1 MEEVFAD
8 LAALGMY
15 LARAQEQRLT
25 RVAFRLEED
34 LSLPQLHRALDMLL
48 PMVQRHTRHLR
59 RDRQGFSVRA
69 VLGYRTGVRLADAWR
84 AGDLARLTAE
94 ERDTLAQAEG
104 ILRRIPRGL
113 PAEERLIRL
122 AGMLACRTSYVCPQ
136 PGRSGYPSVVD
147 ASGALLRGQVNCQG
161 ISDGM
166 YLLGSMAG
174 LDMGYQAGWN
184 RHGPH
189 LWNTVRLDSGWY
201 DLDVT
206 AALGDP
212 GRIAL
217 MDAETCRARGLRWED
232 WARAVP
238 GHGKRGIL
246 SSG

>member
-8 LAALGMY
+8 LTALGMY

-59 RDRQGFSVRA
+59 RDRQGFTVRA
-69 VLGYRTGVRLADAWR
+69 VLGYRTGVRLADAWC
-84 AGDLARLTAE
+84 ACDPARLTAE
-94 ERDTLAQAEG
+94 ERDTLARAEG

-113 PAEERLIRL
+113 PAQERLIHL
-122 AGMLACRTSYVCPQ
+122 AGMLACRTSYVCPP
-136 PGRSGYPSVVD
+136 PGRSGYASVVD
-147 ASGALLRGQVNCQG
+147 ASGALLRGQANCQG
-161 ISDGM
+161 VSDGM

-189 LWNTVRLDSGWY
+189 LWNTVRLDSVRY

-206 AALGDP
+206 AALSDP

-217 MDAETCRARGLRWED
+217 MDEDACRARGLQWD
-232 WARAVP
+232 GWARAVP